1 MKILSLYVSVC
12 VYICVC
18 VYERERHTH
27 TETQRQ
33 KGIAGLFAGQ
43 KGTYV
48 SYIMKGEQGRN

>member
-1 MKILSLYVSVC
+1 MYLYVCIFVC
-12 VYICVC
+12 VYMK
-18 VYERERHTH
+18 EKDTH

-48 SYIMKGEQGRN
+48 LYIMKEEQGRN